1 MSQFISLPISSQ
13 STDFTMHTNPPAL
26 HETHQK
32 ETQSLVGF
40 TEPKSKRKLDFKS
53 KSSELFMELLSKSV
67 SYKENQH
74 MLLEEGF

>member
-1 MSQFISLPISSQ
+1 
-13 STDFTMHTNPPAL
+13 MHTNPPAL